1 MPPQA
6 MPDEYKQPYD
16 YISAYRRYYIFEKS
30 YMCKWTNRAIPDFMA
45 DVMQTKLNYELDK
58 KVHEEQALDAE
69 ASNYIDDMY
78 EHTLQ
83 EQA

>member
-16 YISAYRRYYIFEKS
+16 YISAYRRYYIFDKS
-30 YMCKWTNRAIPDFMA
+30 RMCRWTNRAIPDFMV
-45 DVMQTKLNYELDK
+45 DVMQQQLKYQLDK
-58 KVHEEQALDAE
+58 NVHAEQALDE
-69 ASNYIDDMY
+69 KASDYRDDMY
-78 EHTLQ
+78 EHTFQ

>member
-1 MPPQA
+1 
-6 MPDEYKQPYD
+6 
-16 YISAYRRYYIFEKS
+16 
-30 YMCKWTNRAIPDFMA
+30 MA

-58 KVHEEQALDAE
+58 KVHGEQVLDVV

>member
-1 MPPQA
+1 
-6 MPDEYKQPYD
+6 
-16 YISAYRRYYIFEKS
+16 
-30 YMCKWTNRAIPDFMA
+30 MA
-45 DVMQTKLNYELDK
+45 DVMQQQLKYQLDK
-58 KVHEEQALDAE
+58 KLHEEQALDAE